1 MIKKEQSLNSYACQ
15 QVTRNAWPLYNN
27 FSEILKR
34 ALATVILCSLANTAM
49 SEEYYD
55 VERAFGDWG
64 AYRDGND
71 CWIVTH
77 PLIDVGDPWE
87 DALFYVTF
95 HDLLPVPSISIMLTI
110 PVNEEHGLNVQL
122 GDQQLG
128 FTLSNGFAFP
138 DKGVDIPILKSMVA
152 SKTFMFE
159 VLTVERGI
167 VEPSISYDGFRDAYN
182 YLSKACDLQIYGDFR
197 IDEWTDVM

>member
-1 MIKKEQSLNSYACQ
+1 VIKKEKSLNSYACQ
-15 QVTRNAWPLYNN
+15 QVTKNARPLYNN
-27 FSEILKR
+27 SSEILKR

-77 PLIDVGDPWE
+77 PLIDVGNPWE
-87 DALFYVTF
+87 DAFFYVTF
-95 HDLLPVPSISIMLTI
+95 HDLLPVPSISILFTI
-110 PVNEEHGLNVQL
+110 PVNEERGISVQL
-122 GDQQLG
+122 DDQALE
-128 FTLSNGFAFP
+128 FTFVDGIAYP
-138 DKGVDIPILKSMVA
+138 DKGEDIPFLKSMIA
-152 SKTFMFE
+152 SERLMFE
-159 VLTVERGI
+159 VSRADGGVTA
-167 VEPSISYDGFRDAYN
+167 PSISYDGFRDAYN
-182 YLSKACDLQIYGDFR
+182 YLSRACDLRIYGDFR